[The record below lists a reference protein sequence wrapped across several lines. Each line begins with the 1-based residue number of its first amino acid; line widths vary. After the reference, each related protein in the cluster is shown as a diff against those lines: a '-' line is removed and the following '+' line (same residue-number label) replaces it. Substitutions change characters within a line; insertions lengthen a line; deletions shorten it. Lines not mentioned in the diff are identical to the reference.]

1 MTTLQIH
8 KVEQYHL
15 GKIFNPV
22 NSFEVSGTSAKMEQL
37 GRELCRMADDYLCE
51 IRMRGDSNV
60 SFRMEDAMRSKRE
73 EIWAEDRRCRGW

>member
-1 MTTLQIH
+1 MKFSLFVH
-8 KVEQYHL
+8 MER
-15 GKIFNPV
+15 
-22 NSFEVSGTSAKMEQL
+22 VSAQDDERQL
-37 GRELCRMADDYLCE
+37 YEEMMELCRMADDYLCE